1 LTGGHR
7 RQGQCVLADDRLDGG
22 RVRSVEE
29 ALTGLAKVDPAFY
42 RRWIGMGQAD
52 DGPGVGGGLEEA
64 GQKLRFVTAYE

>member
-1 LTGGHR
+1 
-7 RQGQCVLADDRLDGG
+7 
-22 RVRSVEE
+22 VRSVEE

-64 GQKLRFVTAYE
+64 GQKLRFVAAYE